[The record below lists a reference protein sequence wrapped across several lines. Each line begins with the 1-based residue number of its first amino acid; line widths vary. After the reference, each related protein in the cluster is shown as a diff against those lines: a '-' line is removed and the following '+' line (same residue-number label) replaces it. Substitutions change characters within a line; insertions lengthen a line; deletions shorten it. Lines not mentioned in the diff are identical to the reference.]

1 MDLKE
6 CIKEL
11 VNKAAKSDSSKEAQE
26 FAQAA
31 QLLAKAALMLD
42 SMVNGE

>member
-1 MDLKE
+1 MELKDH
-6 CIKEL
+6 IKEL
-11 VNKAAKSDSSKEAQE
+11 ANKAAKSDSSKEAQE

-31 QLLAKAALMLD
+31 QLLAKAVLMLD